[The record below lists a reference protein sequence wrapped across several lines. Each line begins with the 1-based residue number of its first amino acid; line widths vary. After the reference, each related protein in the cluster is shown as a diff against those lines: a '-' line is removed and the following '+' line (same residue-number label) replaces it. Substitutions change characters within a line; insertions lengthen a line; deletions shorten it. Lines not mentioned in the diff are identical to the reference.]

1 MTVASEQCVIVG
13 VISTA
18 TWTIV
23 FGEGAPREGEGVMWM
38 SGRLMTDNCPRET
51 GCSGSDIVE
60 IRSIRI
66 GQRLGNDGADE
77 YVVMMMMMMMMMMMR
92 KRTVYL
98 LFINGVTVEVIF
110 VRVEFRPR
118 DSLQVI
124 YGEGLR
130 EV

>member
-1 MTVASEQCVIVG
+1 M
-13 VISTA
+13 
-18 TWTIV
+18 
-23 FGEGAPREGEGVMWM
+23 
-38 SGRLMTDNCPRET
+38 
-51 GCSGSDIVE
+51 
-60 IRSIRI
+60 RI
-66 GQRLGNDGADE
+66 GQRRGDDGAGK
-77 YVVMMMMMMMMMMMR
+77 YVTMMMMR

-98 LFINGVTVEVIF
+98 LFINGVTFEVIF